1 MEIKLFDIHAHT
13 NFAVFEFDRDAVISR
28 ARDEGIGIINVGTKF
43 ETTKKAIEMA
53 EHYDTCWAIAGLHP
67 IHTDASWHDT
77 DEIGSETKP
86 FESKGEVFDI
96 NAYREI
102 ITASKRVVGI
112 GETGLDYFRTT
123 PESVDKQRAAFTAQI
138 ELAIELDLPLML
150 HVRPSRGSMDAYY
163 DVIAILAE
171 YKEKAGDR
179 LRGDTHF
186 FAGDQ
191 DVAQKFLELGFDIS
205 FTGVI
210 TFAKEYEDVV
220 RFVPIDRIHVETDCP
235 YVAPAPHRGM
245 RNEPSYVIEVAKK
258 VAEIKDLPVET
269 VIDQVRKNTKRL
281 FHI

>member
-13 NFAVFEFDRDAVISR
+13 NFTVFDDDRDAVIAR

-53 EHYDTCWAIAGLHP
+53 EQYDTCWAIAGLHP

-86 FESKGEVFDI
+86 FESKGEVFNID
-96 NAYREI
+96 AYREI

-123 PESVDKQRAAFTAQI
+123 PESVDKQRAAFIAQI

-171 YKEKAGDR
+171 YKQKAGDR
-179 LRGDTHF
+179 LRGDAHF

-191 DVAQKFLELGFDIS
+191 DVAQKFLDLGFDLS
-205 FTGVI
+205 FTGVV
-210 TFAKEYEDVV
+210 TFAPEYAEVI

-235 YVAPAPHRGM
+235 YVAPMPHRGE
-245 RNEPSYVIEVAKK
+245 RNEPIFVIETAKK
-258 VAEIKDLPVET
+258 IAEIKGIAYDDLIQQLRT
-269 VIDQVRKNTKRL
+269 NTQRL
-281 FHI
+281 FAF